1 MDQTRVNTC
10 DLVVIGG
17 GIVGLTIARE
27 WLLRYPKSDVVVL
40 EKERNSLAHG
50 SGRNSGVVHSGIYY
64 PEGSLRAQLCVSGC
78 QLMREYVTEQGLW
91 IDRCGKLLVP
101 PSESAFDSMQILID
115 RGRANGVE
123 IHQLTGKEALGLEPR
138 INPQFDRALFVPITS
153 VVDPREVVDRIKKDV
168 IKAGGVIRYNTAAGS
183 IDSQCGIVQTS
194 VGTFE
199 STKIVNAAGLFADKI
214 AKRAGL
220 KTRYSFQPFKGKYW
234 KHKNIHFKMRRLV
247 YPVPDLDLPFLGV
260 HTAHNSNGEVYF
272 GPSSTPVI
280 GRENY
285 QGLQGISWLDGLSL
299 SASLVKK
306 FFQNTNGLRT
316 LAIREMKLVRL
327 KGVCNELSK
336 IVSGV
341 GPDDLERSLTKV
353 GIRSQIFDQNRRHLV
368 NDFVVVQDDKT
379 IHILNAISPAFTA
392 SFAFARYVLD
402 QQK

>member
-1 MDQTRVNTC
+1 MNTC

-17 GIVGLTIARE
+17 GVVGLTIARE

-40 EKERNSLAHG
+40 EKEQNSVAHG

-64 PEGSLRAQLCVSGC
+64 TEGSLRAQLCVSGC
-78 QLMREYVTEQGLW
+78 QLMRDYVSERGLW
-91 IDRCGKLLVP
+91 IDHCGKLLVP
-101 PSESAFDSMQILID
+101 PSESALGSMQILLN

-123 IHQLTGKEALGLEPR
+123 IHQLTGKEALELEPHV
-138 INPQFDRALFVPITS
+138 NPQFDQALFVPITS
-153 VVDPREVVDRIKKDV
+153 VVNPKEVVERIKKDV
-168 IKAGGVIRYNTAAGS
+168 IDTGGVIHYNASAGS
-183 IDSQCGIVQTS
+183 IDSKCGTVQTS

-199 STKIVNAAGLFADKI
+199 SPTVVNAAGLFADQV

-234 KHKNIHFKMRRLV
+234 KHKNTHFKMRRLV

-260 HTAHNSNGEVYF
+260 HTAHNSHGEVYF

-285 QGLQGISWLDGLSL
+285 EGFKGISWLDGLNL

-306 FFQNTNGLRT
+306 FFCNTNGLRA
-316 LAIREMKLVRL
+316 LALREMRL
-327 KGVCNELSK
+327 IGLEGVSNELSK
-336 IVSGV
+336 IVSGI
-341 GPDDLERSLTKV
+341 GPDDLERSLAKV
-353 GIRSQIFDQNRRHLV
+353 GIRSQIFDTDSQHLV
-368 NDFVVVQDDKT
+368 NDFIVVQDDKT

>member
-1 MDQTRVNTC
+1 MNTC

-17 GIVGLTIARE
+17 GVVGLTIARE

-40 EKERNSLAHG
+40 EKEQNSVAHG

-64 PEGSLRAQLCVSGC
+64 AEGSLRAQLCVSGC
-78 QLMREYVTEQGLW
+78 QLMRDYVSERGLW
-91 IDRCGKLLVP
+91 IDNCGKLLVP
-101 PSESAFDSMQILID
+101 PSESALGSMQVLLD

-123 IHQLTGKEALGLEPR
+123 IHQLTGKEALELEPHV
-138 INPQFDRALFVPITS
+138 NPQFDQALFVPITS
-153 VVDPREVVDRIKKDV
+153 VVNPKEVVERIKKDV
-168 IKAGGVIRYNTAAGS
+168 IEAGGVIHYNASAGS
-183 IDSQCGIVQTS
+183 IDSKCGTVQTS

-199 STKIVNAAGLFADKI
+199 SPTVVNAAGLFADQV

-234 KHKNIHFKMRRLV
+234 KHKNTHFKMRRLV

-260 HTAHNSNGEVYF
+260 HTAHNSHGEVYF

-285 QGLQGISWLDGLSL
+285 KGLQGISWFDGLSL
-299 SASLVKK
+299 SASIVKK
-306 FFQNTNGLRT
+306 FLHNTNGLRT
-316 LAIREMKLVRL
+316 LALREMKLVRL

-336 IVSGV
+336 IISGV
-341 GPDDLERSLTKV
+341 GPDDLERSLAKV
-353 GIRSQIFDQNRRHLV
+353 GIRSQIFDADRQHLV
-368 NDFVVVQDDKT
+368 NDFVVLQDDKT
-379 IHILNAISPAFTA
+379 IHVLNAISPAFTA

>member
-1 MDQTRVNTC
+1 MNTC

-17 GIVGLTIARE
+17 GVVGLTIARE

-40 EKERNSLAHG
+40 EKERNSVAHG

-64 PEGSLRAQLCVSGC
+64 AEGSLRAQLCVSGC
-78 QLMREYVTEQGLW
+78 QLMRDYVSERGLW
-91 IDRCGKLLVP
+91 IDHCGKLLVP
-101 PSESAFDSMQILID
+101 PSESALGSMQVLLD

-123 IHQLTGKEALGLEPR
+123 IHQLTGKEALELEPNV
-138 INPQFDRALFVPITS
+138 NPQFDQALFVPITS
-153 VVDPREVVDRIKKDV
+153 VVDPREVVERIKKDV
-168 IKAGGVIRYNTAAGS
+168 IEAGGVIHYNAFAGS
-183 IDSQCGIVQTS
+183 IDSKCGIVQTS

-199 STKIVNAAGLFADKI
+199 SATVVNAAGLFADQV

-220 KTRYSFQPFKGKYW
+220 ETRYSFQPFKGKYW
-234 KHKNIHFKMRRLV
+234 KHKNTHFKMQRLV

-260 HTAHNSNGEVYF
+260 HTAHNSHGEVYF

-285 QGLQGISWLDGLSL
+285 EGFQGISWLDGLSL

-306 FFQNTNGLRT
+306 FLHNTNGLRT
-316 LAIREMKLVRL
+316 LALREMKLVRL
-327 KGVCNELSK
+327 KGVCNEVSK
-336 IVSGV
+336 IISGV
-341 GPDDLERSLTKV
+341 GPDDLERSLAKV
-353 GIRSQIFDQNRRHLV
+353 GIRSQIFDADRQHLV
-368 NDFVVVQDDKT
+368 NDFVVLQDDKT

-402 QQK
+402 RQR

>member
-1 MDQTRVNTC
+1 MNTC
-10 DLVVIGG
+10 DLLVIGG
-17 GIVGLTIARE
+17 GVVGLTIARE

-40 EKERNSLAHG
+40 EKERNSVAHG

-64 PEGSLRAQLCVSGC
+64 AEGSLRAKLCVSGC
-78 QLMREYVTEQGLW
+78 QLMRDYVSEQGLW
-91 IDRCGKLLVP
+91 IDHCGKLLVP
-101 PSESAFDSMQILID
+101 PSESALGSMKVLLD

-123 IHQLTGKEALGLEPR
+123 IHQLTGKEALELEPKV
-138 INPQFDRALFVPITS
+138 NAQFDQALFVPITS
-153 VVDPREVVDRIKKDV
+153 VVDPREVMERIKRDV
-168 IKAGGVIRYNTAAGS
+168 IEAGGVIHYNVSAGS
-183 IDSQCGIVQTS
+183 IDSKCGTVQTS
-194 VGTFE
+194 VGKFGSATV
-199 STKIVNAAGLFADKI
+199 VNAAGLFADQV

-234 KHKNIHFKMRRLV
+234 KHKNTHFKMRRLV

-260 HTAHNSNGEVYF
+260 HTAHNSHGEVYF

-285 QGLQGISWLDGLSL
+285 EGLQGISWLDGFSL
-299 SASLVKK
+299 SASLVQK
-306 FFQNTNGLRT
+306 FLFNTNGLRSLT
-316 LAIREMKLVRL
+316 LREMKLLRL

-341 GPDDLERSLTKV
+341 GPDDLERSLAKV
-353 GIRSQIFDQNRRHLV
+353 GIRSQIFDAGRQHLV
-368 NDFVVVQDDKT
+368 NDFVVVQDDKI